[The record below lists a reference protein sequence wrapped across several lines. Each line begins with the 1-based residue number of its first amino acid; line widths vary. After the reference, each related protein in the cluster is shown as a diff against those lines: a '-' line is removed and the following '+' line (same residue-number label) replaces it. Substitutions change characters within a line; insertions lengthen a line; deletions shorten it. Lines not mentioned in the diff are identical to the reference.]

1 MRIKYNLLFCVLIC
15 LDPAKLEQAAKT
27 NPKIKKIVEKLGPLM
42 SMFAGAGGANGA
54 SGGADEENPGDDDLD

>member
-1 MRIKYNLLFCVLIC
+1 
-15 LDPAKLEQAAKT
+15 
-27 NPKIKKIVEKLGPLM
+27 VEKLGPLM